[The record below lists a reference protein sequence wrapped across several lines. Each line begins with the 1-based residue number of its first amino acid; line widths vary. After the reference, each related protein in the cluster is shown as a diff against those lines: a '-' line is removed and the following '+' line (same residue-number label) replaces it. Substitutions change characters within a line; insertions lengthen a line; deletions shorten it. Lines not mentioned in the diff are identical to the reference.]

1 MPPLKESLANY
12 KWSIRGGRM
21 RDYVFHKV
29 AQLFCWVAARFHT
42 TSQKRPFYAPHS
54 TLRSPKSAPS
64 WLLGLVLPDHHF
76 FSLRTLNV
84 CKCHKG
90 IWDVG
95 GITPLILHLGPEISD
110 NGGPQTRYG
119 RVLEVMICRAGRVSK
134 CDSLNNVLSLFHQIN
149 SSQYLCNTRR
159 EIQIQTKLDQPP
171 WKNGQHQTSETRPQ
185 LQT

>member
-1 MPPLKESLANY
+1 MCFIRLRNFSVELLRDSILQARKGRFMLLIRRFDHQSLH
-12 KWSIRGGRM
+12 RV
-21 RDYVFHKV
+21 D
-29 AQLFCWVAARFHT
+29 C
-42 TSQKRPFYAPHS
+42 
-54 TLRSPKSAPS
+54 
-64 WLLGLVLPDHHF
+64 LVLFYRIIIF
-76 FSLRTLNV
+76 FPLRTLNV

-171 WKNGQHQTSETRPQ
+171 
-185 LQT
+185 